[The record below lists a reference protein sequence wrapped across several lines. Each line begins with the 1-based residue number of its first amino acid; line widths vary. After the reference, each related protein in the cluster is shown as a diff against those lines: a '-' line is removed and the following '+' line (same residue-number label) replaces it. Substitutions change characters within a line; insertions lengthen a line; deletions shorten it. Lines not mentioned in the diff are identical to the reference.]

1 MPLYEYQCR
10 ACGKKFELLRR
21 IKDADDGLKCPDCQS
36 GKVERQLS
44 TFATGRCGASSSRGF
59 T

>member
-10 ACGKKFELLRR
+10 SCDKTFEMLRR
-21 IKDADDGLKCPDCQS
+21 LKDTDDDLECPGCHSQE
-36 GKVERQLS
+36 VERQFS
-44 TFATGRCGASSSRGF
+44 TFSSGGCGTPGSRGF

>member
-10 ACGKKFELLRR
+10 SCGKIFELLRR
-21 IKDADDGLKCPDCQS
+21 ISDADNDLECPGCHS
-36 GKVERQLS
+36 KKVERQLS
-44 TFATGRCGASSSRGF
+44 TFASGGCGSGPRGF